1 MPTEILISPGTPGS
15 PFSAITG
22 AEALEPPKKGQ
33 SMFSSALPPLT
44 SDAENISLQSYNLNM
59 NGSDRVNKTLFGEN
73 SVTAYDT
80 TIAPTLSPTHSSA
93 ETILNA
99 YENPI
104 EKELKRVKQSK
115 TFLSKSQR
123 FQDLVDWAFEVVDID
138 GSGEVG
144 PKELYSG
151 LLLIHLKLAA
161 YVGPAACRPATREY
175 VMQIFSLMDNDDN
188 GVLDR
193 EEFGM
198 VMALLC
204 SQIVSRVFVQ
214 LGATLLIVPL
224 VAQYV
229 LDFCEDLAW
238 LMQVIFIRVDD
249 ADDLSDRFWG
259 YAMSVLDFILP
270 AGIKNCLAFVVNMFL
285 EIVPD
290 EFVRSLPLTMI
301 SCILG
306 ILFVPWVLYNVDSY
320 FTSLATRNYQLKKS
334 QIIR

>member
-33 SMFSSALPPLT
+33 SMFSSALPPLQ

-59 NGSDRVNKTLFGEN
+59 NDRVNKTLFGEN

-80 TIAPTLSPTHSSA
+80 IAPTLSPTHSSA
-93 ETILNA
+93 ETILNNF
-99 YENPI
+99 ENPI
-104 EKELKRVKQSK
+104 EKELKRVQQSK
-115 TFLSKSQR
+115 TFLSKSRR
-123 FQDLVDWAFEVVDID
+123 FQELVDWAFDVVDID

-175 VMQIFSLMDNDDN
+175 VMQIFTLMDTDDSKS
-188 GVLDR
+188 LDR

-198 VMALLC
+198 VMTLLC
-204 SQIVSRVFVQ
+204 SQIISRVFVQ
-214 LGATLLIVPL
+214 LGATLLIVPF

-229 LDFCEDLAW
+229 LDFCGDLAW
-238 LMQVIFIRVDD
+238 LMQVMLIRVDD
-249 ADDLSDRFWG
+249 ADDLSDRLWG

-270 AGIKNCLAFVVNMFL
+270 AGIKNCLAFVMNMIS

-306 ILFVPWVLYNVDSY
+306 ILLVPWMLYKVDSY
-320 FTSLATRNYQLKKS
+320 FTSLATRNFELRKS
-334 QIIR
+334 QLIR